1 MGETGRSDVECDSGG
16 GTTYSI
22 YSHDSMLDFL
32 FALQDD
38 F

>member
-1 MGETGRSDVECDSGG
+1 MECDSGG

-22 YSHDSMLDFL
+22 YSHDFMLDFL